1 MKVFIKIGYESIVM
15 ALRELRVNKMR
26 TILSLLGITI
36 GILCVISI
44 FTVVDSLE
52 LNLRSSINKLGSNV
66 IYIQKMPWAPE
77 PGETEY
83 PWWKYINRP
92 VAKYDEMKSIQ
103 DNVAGAKSA
112 AIAIWAGGFTVK
124 HGSKSV
130 SNITLSGVSHDYNSI
145 MDLEFKNGRYFT
157 DMESA
162 GGQKKVV
169 LGFNIAEN
177 LFGSDVDPTGAT
189 IELFG
194 EKLIVI
200 GELIKDGESI
210 LDNSNDNQIL
220 MPYFF
225 LSTKIDVEHGDSEPT
240 ILVQAKDGIS
250 NDEVKDEIKG
260 VLRASRRIPP
270 NKENNFA
277 LNQLSI
283 ISEQLNTMFGV
294 IGFAGLIIGGF
305 SILVGGFGIAN
316 IMFVSVRERTNL
328 IGIKKALGAKRQFIL
343 LEFLIEAIILCLI
356 GGLSGLLL
364 VFLLVQVANASV
376 DFKFAL
382 NSSNVILGLG
392 ISVGIGIISGFFP
405 AWSAGRLDPVVAIR
419 FK

>member
-1 MKVFIKIGYESIVM
+1 MKIFLKIGLESVIM
-15 ALRELRVNKMR
+15 AIRELRVNKLR

-52 LNLRSSINKLGSNV
+52 ANLRSSINKLGSNV

-92 VAKYDEMKSIQ
+92 VAKYDEMKAIQ
-103 DNVAGAKSA
+103 NQVQGAKST
-112 AIAIWAGGFTVK
+112 AIAIWAGGFTAK
-124 HGSKSV
+124 RNSRSIT
-130 SNITLSGVSHDYNSI
+130 NITLSGVSQNYNEI

-162 GGQKKVV
+162 AAQKKIVI
-169 LGFNIAEN
+169 GYNIAEN
-177 LFGSDVDPTGAT
+177 LFGHDVDPTGGT

-194 EKLIVI
+194 EKFSVI
-200 GELIKDGESI
+200 GELVKDGESI

-220 MPYFF
+220 IPYFY
-225 LSTKIDVEHGDSEPT
+225 LATKIDVEHGDSEPT
-240 ILVQAKDGIS
+240 ILVQAKDGVS
-250 NDEVKDEIKG
+250 NEEVKDEIKG
-260 VLRASRRIPP
+260 VLRAVRRIPP

-294 IGFAGLIIGGF
+294 IGVAGLIIGGF

-328 IGIKKALGAKRQFIL
+328 IGIKKALGAKRIFIL
-343 LEFLIEAIILCLI
+343 FEFLIEAIILCLI

-364 VFLLVQVANASV
+364 VYLLVMIANSAVS
-376 DFKFAL
+376 FHFIL
-382 NSSNVILGLG
+382 NAHNVIMGVS
-392 ISVGIGIISGFFP
+392 ISVIIGIISGFFP
-405 AWSAGRLDPVVAIR
+405 AWSASKLDPVVAIR